1 MRRSRQGL
9 SLIESVV
16 SVALLA
22 VVASGVHFLAMW
34 YTQQTMQ
41 TNQDRTAVEFKN
53 QLTSDVAPALE
64 NMVLTTG
71 PLVSDLTS
79 DTSVSASWQWES
91 SEAVITQLQPQ
102 VVVLRTKGAYAVQDR
117 CTTIQFDS
125 ASQVLTTQY
134 KYRGSGQ
141 QNNGL
146 GCQSTDLVDSGPITW
161 RNISQAGVVRV
172 GNQSLYLWVKQEGE
186 WHSIDAGIIRP

>member
-22 VVASGVHFLAMW
+22 VVASGVHFLSVW
-34 YTQQTMQ
+34 YTQQVMQ
-41 TNQDRTAVEFKN
+41 TNRERTAVEFKN

-71 PLVSDLTS
+71 PVASDLTS
-79 DTSVSASWQWES
+79 DTSVSAGWQWES

-102 VVVLRTKGAYAVQDR
+102 VVVLRTKGAYAIQDR

-125 ASQVLTTQY
+125 DSQVLSTHY

-141 QNNGL
+141 QNDGL
-146 GCQSTDLVDSGPITW
+146 GCGSTDLIDSGEITW
-161 RNISQAGVVRV
+161 KNISQAGVVRV

-186 WHSIDAGIIRP
+186 WHSIDAGIIRL